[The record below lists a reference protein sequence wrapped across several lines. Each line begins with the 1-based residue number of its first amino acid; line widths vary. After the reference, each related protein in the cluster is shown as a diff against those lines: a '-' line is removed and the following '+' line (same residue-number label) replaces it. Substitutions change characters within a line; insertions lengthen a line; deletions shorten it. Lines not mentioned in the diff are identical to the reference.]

1 MNGPY
6 HSQQY
11 NWETLVSNVAG
22 INAYK
27 LKINAQALVKWQRL
41 VERHC
46 PQQAS
51 APVQAHNGQQN
62 SHQAGS
68 GSANRGSRGGGRG
81 GPRGRGGGSFARGN
95 NNNARPSRV
104 NPRPTNAG
112 PPAKVKRS
120 VNKIISLFPS
130 AVRKKNSVNKIISL
144 FPSAVQKKK
153 TNCAGI

>member
-1 MNGPY
+1 
-6 HSQQY
+6 
-11 NWETLVSNVAG
+11 
-22 INAYK
+22 
-27 LKINAQALVKWQRL
+27 

-62 SHQAGS
+62 NHHAGN

-81 GPRGRGGGSFARGN
+81 GLRGRGGGSFTRGG

-112 PPAKVKRS
+112 PPAKVKPELKIRLFSTGNIWKESTTTRAECHKLS
-120 VNKIISLFPS
+120 VCPTATDS
-130 AVRKKNSVNKIISL
+130 
-144 FPSAVQKKK
+144 
-153 TNCAGI
+153 